1 MILAQGARGPGFNS
15 QNSPVDEALPLMSII
30 ILLPPSGRSQF
41 ARVVKGVD
49 LRSTGGNS
57 AWVRAPQLTSFES
70 DGGAKGWGMAEA
82 TKSNKAARI
91 VANIRPA
98 A

>member
-1 MILAQGARGPGFNS
+1 MVASEG
-15 QNSPVDEALPLMSII
+15 
-30 ILLPPSGRSQF
+30 QF